1 MEHTIFEISK
11 FGKNQSRIYKID
23 FLKSSKC
30 YKTFVNKHIIMIF
43 SIIII

>member
-23 FLKSSKC
+23 FFKKLK
-30 YKTFVNKHIIMIF
+30 ML
-43 SIIII
+43 